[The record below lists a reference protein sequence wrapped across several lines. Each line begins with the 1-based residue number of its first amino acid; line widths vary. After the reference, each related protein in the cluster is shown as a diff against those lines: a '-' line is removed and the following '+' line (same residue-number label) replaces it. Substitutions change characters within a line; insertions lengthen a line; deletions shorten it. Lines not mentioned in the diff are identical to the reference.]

1 MYQMLIINV
10 MKTYGISRIPIPNPS
25 RSYFISSHYCSTDW
39 KMYILTHYMRHKTKP
54 DFLTLTGVHYI
65 TLQEAV
71 TQKYGAMVEWRLAQ
85 ENWRHVEKNLLHCQ
99 LSPKVQN
106 SNMHSTWTTVFLMNV
121 QKMWG
126 QFWLYTEYKI
136 QVCYATLQ
144 DCSLHSST

>member
-10 MKTYGISRIPIPNPS
+10 MKTNGISRVHIPNPNT
-25 RSYFISSHYCSTDW
+25 SYFISSHYCSTDW
-39 KMYILTHYMRHKTKP
+39 KMYILTHYMGHKTKP

-85 ENWRHVEKNLLHCQ
+85 ENWRNVEKNLLHCQ

-126 QFWLYTEYKI
+126 QFWLYTWV
-136 QVCYATLQ
+136 QNTSMLCNTTRHP
-144 DCSLHSST
+144 LHSST